1 MAAPAPRP
9 GLGDPVIPAN
19 TGIQVAEYGAE
30 KWIPAFAGMTGSPR
44 PGRGAGAAIRGVA

>member
-19 TGIQVAEYGAE
+19 AGIHFSAPYSAT
-30 KWIPAFAGMTGSPR
+30 WIPVFAGMTGSP
-44 PGRGAGAAIRGVA
+44 